1 MRVKRKEKR
10 PHRYFKG
17 NYQLTPDAPVSVL
30 AKLFLHNLVL
40 FSLKLINASNDRLQ
54 SKTFP

>member
-10 PHRYFKG
+10 PHRYFKD

-40 FSLKLINASNDRLQ
+40 FSLKLINASNDRL
-54 SKTFP
+54 